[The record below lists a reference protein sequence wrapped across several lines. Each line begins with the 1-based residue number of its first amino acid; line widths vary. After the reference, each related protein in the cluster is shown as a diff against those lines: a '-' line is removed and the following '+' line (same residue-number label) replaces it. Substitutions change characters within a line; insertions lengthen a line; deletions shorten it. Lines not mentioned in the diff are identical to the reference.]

1 MDRIPSRT
9 LKGEIR
15 RESRDEYLQR
25 RFREEE
31 KARLQRLEEEK
42 KLREQSMK
50 LPHKIDEKVEIWKT
64 LERIEKKFDL
74 LIKKLEKEG

>member
-31 KARLQRLEEEK
+31 EARLQRLEEEK
-42 KLREQSMK
+42 RLREQNMK